1 LVLIIMDKFL
11 EKIQKDL
18 DNKILNC
25 VRGESIVKPF
35 TQVYHEVRDK
45 KTKKVKKSNFSDKES
60 IYKKVIE
67 EFLRQHPELINQD

>member
-1 LVLIIMDKFL
+1 MDKFL

-35 TQVYHEVRDK
+35 TQVYQEVRDK
-45 KTKKVKKSNFSDKES
+45 KTKKIKKVSSSFPTQES

-67 EFLRQHPELINQD
+67 EFLKQHPELINQD